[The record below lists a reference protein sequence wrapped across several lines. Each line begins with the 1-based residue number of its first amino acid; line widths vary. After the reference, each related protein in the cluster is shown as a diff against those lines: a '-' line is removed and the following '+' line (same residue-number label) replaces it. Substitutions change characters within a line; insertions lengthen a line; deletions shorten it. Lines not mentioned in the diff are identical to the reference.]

1 MKREREKGA
10 VFVTRKSSAVAS
22 QRKLRVALTVEG
34 CRDWTQR
41 QVIRYC
47 TKQHRGCWYPENMVG
62 LRNRSTWEPLLLKA
76 SCIKSCANGCSLGIT
91 AHLTYANADTE
102 SVEGV
107 FVYPL
112 AEKEVVVG
120 FEAVIAGRLLGVQI
134 QSRGKLK
141 DCCLDCCTGSGLDCH
156 CGNGREWGCC
166 GSSSHDMQCTN
177 DEDLERTT
185 FIVGTGVIGPMD
197 IVTIIIS
204 TTLELPT
211 LENGAI
217 RIVYPTL
224 LTPIVTGQMTLS
236 RSENGGKSEET
247 GATSC
252 FGATSGKQD
261 RVLDSGQQC
270 AHTIFTNPAA
280 NLAPYEL
287 NFQLLVR
294 GACLLAGLESPTHA
308 LRADAD
314 PSAQSASAT
323 YITLAQEHPYDRHI
337 EVILHLSEP
346 HSPLVIL
353 ERGRLSFSQYEQQ
366 ISSRRDFIRCTHKD
380 SEPER
385 KLEFLRK
392 RYHKDILS
400 SPVLMLNFC
409 PDLLSEPLELH
420 KVTRELLFLV
430 DRSGSMSGTNIQRVK
445 EAMAVALKS
454 LPSRTLLNIVGFGT
468 TIKPL
473 FTSSKL
479 CTDVTLMQAY
489 EYVQRMRADMRG
501 TNLFGA
507 LSWLYQQPM
516 QRSYPRQIFIVT
528 DGSISSVAKVLEL
541 VRRNTCSGRC
551 FGLGLGPRACRRLLQ
566 GVAKLTGGTTEFLD
580 DEERLQAKLI
590 KSLKKAFE
598 PVLTDVRIDW
608 YLPENMEALLSPSEI
623 PPLYSGNHLI
633 GYCTLY
639 DMTYFKAK
647 KAESQGQGY
656 KGVHRGST
664 CSVSNDEFSPPPASE
679 LMPVVTCIDGTDLE
693 EALREISREI
703 SSEFSCARDT
713 DPGTSPGI
721 DLDWSSD
728 VRRRIQDASYIQEQ
742 YVLTR
747 CSLSSERS
755 LQTKSHSKTHTSSN
769 SDSAGGAFLPDPNSS
784 GSVLD
789 TGSLP
794 QGLEKMPPPEQ
805 RSSLSRWADTAWQ
818 QNLSAD
824 TPDKPTK
831 KSGHLDGGE
840 ESRKRQ
846 KALARSTMAARSFS
860 SPQGELEMH
869 RLRRALERVS
879 FDQTLGGRLDES
891 DCETKPQSRRTLSR
905 RSLTDSNGLLFPASP
920 MDWDS
925 FTDPEYLFTAVP
937 PDDPPPGQCRSII
950 HGLLC
955 GRPVSWEVI
964 VDLGHL
970 WNPEGQETSGA
981 EHYGGGGEEVRG
993 REPWAE
999 IIHQLTARSV
1009 IRDFEKMAEKESDNG
1024 HGSAKRYRMKAIQTS
1039 KHCNIICMYTAFTTT
1054 DSNPN
1059 KGLQDSMDAE
1069 NTEMHLEYRQS
1080 SGSRRQTAYSV
1091 GLGRQRAS
1099 RDSEEIEDNWNI
1111 TDRDDTP
1118 ASPCSLT
1125 SWDSSVGGGAY
1136 SATSPATTAASC
1148 SRSQRSI
1155 ESKSMESF
1163 FGTRFPLGRL
1173 RSSISSGKQVP
1184 LKSHCLSA
1192 ETEKQP
1198 EAEAP
1203 DYLPLVH
1210 LQLASGAFLLT
1221 EIYSDCVQIT
1231 LDRLKRASPY
1241 SLHRRSLSPP
1251 FRCTSPSAPS
1261 LSTSAK
1267 PVGAPSHHVT
1277 FSPSSCSLIKPIV
1290 PPFHHTPDDTPL
1302 MLEPRLRR
1310 RHLSDRD
1317 PVSSPPDLPSSE
1329 EGSLELPIGLSHSH
1343 GQGDS
1348 GRGSETD
1355 VWEGSSAEP
1364 ADLQESCLLAQED
1377 LEGSSWATAVAL
1389 AWLEHRCAGYFMEWE
1404 LVAAKADF
1412 WLRCQELPEG
1422 MDLAGLKGAARQLF
1436 LLLRHW
1442 DENIKL
1448 NMLCYN
1454 PNNM

>member
-1 MKREREKGA
+1 
-10 VFVTRKSSAVAS
+10 
-22 QRKLRVALTVEG
+22 
-34 CRDWTQR
+34 
-41 QVIRYC
+41 
-47 TKQHRGCWYPENMVG
+47 MVG
-62 LRNRSTWEPLLLKA
+62 LRNRSSWEPLLLKA

-91 AHLTYANADTE
+91 ANLTYANADVE
-102 SVEGV
+102 SVDGV

-112 AEKEVVVG
+112 GEREVVVD
-120 FEAVIAGRLLGVQI
+120 FEASIAGRLVAVQI

-141 DCCLDCCTGSGLDCH
+141 DCCLDCCPLSGLEGH

-166 GSSSHDMQCTN
+166 GSSSHDIQCTN
-177 DEDLERTT
+177 GHLILDEDLERTT
-185 FIVGTGVIGPMD
+185 FIVSTGLISPMD
-197 IVTIIIS
+197 IVSIIIS

-217 RIVYPTL
+217 HIVYPSL
-224 LTPIVTGQMTLS
+224 LTPVVTGQMTQS
-236 RSENGGKSEET
+236 KSEIGGKLEET

-252 FGATSGKQD
+252 FGATSGKQG
-261 RVLDSGQQC
+261 RVLDSEQQC
-270 AHTIFTNPAA
+270 AHAIFTSPAA

-337 EVILHLSEP
+337 EIILHLSEP

-353 ERGRLSFSQYEQQ
+353 ERGRLSFSQYEQL
-366 ISSRRDFIRCTHKD
+366 IHSRRDFIRCSRKD

-385 KLEFLRK
+385 KLDFVRK
-392 RYHKDILS
+392 RHHKDILS

-409 PDLLSEPLELH
+409 PDLLREPLELH
-420 KVTRELLFLV
+420 KATRELLFLV
-430 DRSGSMSGTNIQRVK
+430 DRSGSMSGTNIHRVK
-445 EAMAVALKS
+445 EAMVVALKS
-454 LPSRTLLNIVGFGT
+454 LPSGTILNIVGFGT

-501 TNLFGA
+501 TNLLGA
-507 LSWLYQQPM
+507 LSWVYQQPM
-516 QRSYPRQIFIVT
+516 QRSYPRQVFIIT
-528 DGSISSVAKVLEL
+528 DGSIGNVAKVLEL
-541 VRRNTCSGRC
+541 VRRNTCAGRC
-551 FGLGLGPRACRRLLQ
+551 FGLGLGPRVCRRLLQ

-580 DEERLQAKLI
+580 DEERLQPKFI

-608 YLPENMEALLSPSEI
+608 YLPDNMEALLSPNEI
-623 PPLYSGNHLI
+623 PPLYTGNRLI

-639 DMTYFKAK
+639 DMTGFKSK
-647 KAESQGQGY
+647 KTETQGRGY
-656 KGVHRGST
+656 KSVKRGST
-664 CSVSNDEFSPPPASE
+664 GSVFGQSNDEHSPPSRSE
-679 LMPVVTCIDGTDLE
+679 LMPVVTCAEGADLE

-703 SSEFSCARDT
+703 STEFSCAKDI
-713 DPGTSPGI
+713 DPGTSPGVE
-721 DLDWSSD
+721 LNRSSD
-728 VRRRIQDASYIQEQ
+728 VRRRIQESSYIQEQ

-755 LQTKSHSKTHTSSN
+755 LQTQSHS
-769 SDSAGGAFLPDPNSS
+769 AGAAFLPDPQSS
-784 GSVLD
+784 DSLLD

-794 QGLEKMPPPEQ
+794 QGLERIPPLDK
-805 RSSLSRWADTAWQ
+805 RSSLSRWADAAWQ
-818 QNLSAD
+818 QNLSLE
-824 TPDKPTK
+824 TPDNGAK
-831 KSGHLDGGE
+831 KAVRLDGGE
-840 ESRKRQ
+840 EPRRRQ

-891 DCETKPQSRRTLSR
+891 DGETKPPSGGTLSR

-920 MDWDS
+920 LDWDS
-925 FTDPEYLFTAVP
+925 FTDPEYLFSAAHLE
-937 PDDPPPGQCRSII
+937 DPPPGQCRSLI
-950 HGLLC
+950 HGMLS
-955 GRPVSWEVI
+955 GRPVSWEVS

-970 WNPEGQETSGA
+970 WNPEGQETPGGA
-981 EHYGGGGEEVRG
+981 EGDGGGGGEEERG
-993 REPWAE
+993 EDPWEE

-1009 IRDFEKMAEKESDNG
+1009 IRDFEKMAEKESDSG

-1039 KHCNIICMYTAFTTT
+1039 KNCNIICMYTAFSTT
-1054 DSNPN
+1054 DSNTN
-1059 KGLQDSMDAE
+1059 KGLPDSTDVK
-1069 NTEMHLEYRQS
+1069 NTGMHSGNRSSQS
-1080 SGSRRQTAYSV
+1080 DSHRQTYSV
-1091 GLGRQRAS
+1091 GLGRRRSS
-1099 RDSEEIEDNWNI
+1099 RDSEEMDDNWNS
-1111 TDRDDTP
+1111 TDRGDTP

-1125 SWDSSVGGGAY
+1125 SWDSSVGGSCH
-1136 SATSPATTAASC
+1136 SATAPAISGTSC
-1148 SRSQRSI
+1148 TRSQRSI

-1163 FGTRFPLGRL
+1163 FGSRFPLGRF

-1192 ETEKQP
+1192 ETETQP
-1198 EAEAP
+1198 ETAAP

-1221 EIYSDCVQIT
+1221 ETYSNCVQIP
-1231 LDRLKRASPY
+1231 LDRLNRASPY

-1251 FRCTSPSAPS
+1251 FRCASPSAPS

-1267 PVGAPSHHVT
+1267 P
-1277 FSPSSCSLIKPIV
+1277 PSSHNVTSSPTYCVFAKTV

-1317 PVSSPPDLPSSE
+1317 CVTSHPDLPSFE
-1329 EGSLELPIGLSHSH
+1329 EGLYQSQRY
-1343 GQGDS
+1343 GQADS

-1355 VWEGSSAEP
+1355 VYEGSSVDP
-1364 ADLQESCLLAQED
+1364 ADLQVSCQLALED

-1412 WLRCQELPEG
+1412 WLRCQALPEG
-1422 MDLAGLKGAARQLF
+1422 VDLAGLKGAARQLF

>member
-1 MKREREKGA
+1 
-10 VFVTRKSSAVAS
+10 
-22 QRKLRVALTVEG
+22 
-34 CRDWTQR
+34 
-41 QVIRYC
+41 
-47 TKQHRGCWYPENMVG
+47 MVG
-62 LRNRSTWEPLLLKA
+62 LRNCSTWEPLLLKA

-91 AHLTYANADTE
+91 AHLTYANADIE

-112 AEKEVVVG
+112 GEKEVVVG
-120 FEAVIAGRLLGVQI
+120 FEAVIAGRLVGVQI

-141 DCCLDCCTGSGLDCH
+141 DCCLDCCPGSGLEGH

-166 GSSSHDMQCTN
+166 GSSNLDMQCTN
-177 DEDLERTT
+177 GHLILDEDLERTT
-185 FIVGTGVIGPMD
+185 FIVGTGLIGPMD
-197 IVTIIIS
+197 IVSVIIS

-224 LTPIVTGQMTLS
+224 LTPIVTGQITQS
-236 RSENGGKSEET
+236 KSENGGKSEET
-247 GATSC
+247 GPTSC

-261 RVLDSGQQC
+261 RALDSEQQC
-270 AHTIFTNPAA
+270 AHAIFTSPAA

-337 EVILHLSEP
+337 EIILHLSEP

-353 ERGRLSFSQYEQQ
+353 ERGRLSFCQYEQL
-366 ISSRRDFIRCTHKD
+366 ICSRRDFIRCTRKD

-385 KLEFLRK
+385 KLEFMRK

-409 PDLLSEPLELH
+409 PDLLREPLELH
-420 KVTRELLFLV
+420 KATRELLFLV
-430 DRSGSMSGTNIQRVK
+430 DRSGSMSGTNIHRVK
-445 EAMAVALKS
+445 DAMVVALKS
-454 LPSRTLLNIVGFGT
+454 LPSGTMLNIVGFGT

-479 CTDVTLMQAY
+479 CTDATLMQAF

-501 TNLFGA
+501 TNLLGA
-507 LSWLYQQPM
+507 LSWVYQQPM
-516 QRSYPRQIFIVT
+516 QRSYPRQVFLIT
-528 DGSISSVAKVLEL
+528 DGSISNVAKVLEL
-541 VRRNTCSGRC
+541 VRRNTCAGRC

-566 GVAKLTGGTTEFLD
+566 GVAKLTGGATEFLD
-580 DEERLQAKLI
+580 DEERLQPKLI

-608 YLPENMEALLSPSEI
+608 YLPENMEAFLSPNEI
-623 PPLYSGNHLI
+623 PPLYPGNRLI

-639 DMTYFKAK
+639 DMTNFKAK
-647 KAESQGQGY
+647 KTESQGRGY
-656 KGVHRGST
+656 KGAHRDSTGS
-664 CSVSNDEFSPPPASE
+664 VFGQSNDELSPPPASE
-679 LMPVVTCIDGTDLE
+679 LMPVVTCADGTDLE

-703 SSEFSCARDT
+703 SSEFSCARNT
-713 DPGTSPGI
+713 DPGTSPGVE
-721 DLDWSSD
+721 LDWSSD
-728 VRRRIQDASYIQEQ
+728 VRRRIQESSYIQEQ

-755 LQTKSHSKTHTSSN
+755 LQTQSYSHIHASSN
-769 SDSAGGAFLPDPNSS
+769 SDSAGGVFLPDPNSP
-784 GSVLD
+784 GSLLD

-805 RSSLSRWADTAWQ
+805 RSSLSRWADSAWQ
-818 QNLSAD
+818 QNLSVE
-824 TPDKPTK
+824 TPDNGTE
-831 KSGHLDGGE
+831 KSGRLDGGE
-840 ESRKRQ
+840 ESRRRH

-860 SPQGELEMH
+860 SPQGEMEMH

-891 DCETKPQSRRTLSR
+891 DGETKPPSRGTLSR
-905 RSLTDSNGLLFPASP
+905 MSLTDSNGLLFPASP
-920 MDWDS
+920 LDWDS
-925 FTDPEYLFTAVP
+925 FTDPEYLFTPAP
-937 PDDPPPGQCRSII
+937 PEDPPPGQCRSLI
-950 HGLLC
+950 HGMLS
-955 GRPVSWEVI
+955 GRPVSWEAT

-970 WNPEGQETSGA
+970 WTPDSQESPGA
-981 EHYGGGGEEVRG
+981 EGGGDEVKQG
-993 REPWAE
+993 EPWEE

-1009 IRDFEKMAEKESDNG
+1009 IRDFEKMAEKESEIG

-1054 DSNPN
+1054 NSNPN
-1059 KGLQDSMDAE
+1059 KGLPDCMDVQ
-1069 NTEMHLEYRQS
+1069 NTGMHLGNRRSSQ
-1080 SGSRRQTAYSV
+1080 SGSRRQRAYSV
-1091 GLGRQRAS
+1091 GLGRRRTS
-1099 RDSEEIEDNWNI
+1099 RDSEEMED
-1111 TDRDDTP
+1111 T
-1118 ASPCSLT
+1118 
-1125 SWDSSVGGGAY
+1125 WDSTDLGGSAY
-1136 SATSPATTAASC
+1136 SATAPAITGASC
-1148 SRSQRSI
+1148 TRSQRSI

-1163 FGTRFPLGRL
+1163 FGNRFPLGRL

-1198 EAEAP
+1198 ETEAP
-1203 DYLPLVH
+1203 DYLPLVR

-1221 EIYSDCVQIT
+1221 EIYSDCVQIP

-1261 LSTSAK
+1261 LSTSTK
-1267 PVGAPSHHVT
+1267 P
-1277 FSPSSCSLIKPIV
+1277 
-1290 PPFHHTPDDTPL
+1290 PDDTPL

-1317 PVSSPPDLPSSE
+1317 PVTSPPDLPSSE
-1329 EGSLELPIGLSHSH
+1329 EGSLELSVGPFQSQSQ
-1343 GQGDS
+1343 GQADS

-1355 VWEGSSAEP
+1355 VCEGSSSEP
-1364 ADLQESCLLAQED
+1364 ADLQGSSLLAQED

-1389 AWLEHRCAGYFMEWE
+1389 AWFEHRCAGYFMEWE

-1422 MDLAGLKGAARQLF
+1422 VDLAGLKGAARQLF

>member
-1 MKREREKGA
+1 
-10 VFVTRKSSAVAS
+10 
-22 QRKLRVALTVEG
+22 
-34 CRDWTQR
+34 
-41 QVIRYC
+41 
-47 TKQHRGCWYPENMVG
+47 MVG
-62 LRNRSTWEPLLLKA
+62 LRNCSTWEPLLLKA

-91 AHLTYANADTE
+91 AHLTYANADVE

-112 AEKEVVVG
+112 GEKEVVVG
-120 FEAVIAGRLLGVQI
+120 FEAVIAGRLVGVQI

-141 DCCLDCCTGSGLDCH
+141 DCCLDCCPGSGLEGSCL
-156 CGNGREWGCC
+156 NGREWGCC
-166 GSSSHDMQCTN
+166 GSSSLDMQCTN
-177 DEDLERTT
+177 GHLILDEDLERTT

-197 IVTIIIS
+197 IVSVVIS

-224 LTPIVTGQMTLS
+224 LTPIVTGQMTS
-236 RSENGGKSEET
+236 SKSEIGGKSEEI

-261 RVLDSGQQC
+261 RPLDSEQQC
-270 AHTIFTNPAA
+270 AHAIFTTPAA

-337 EVILHLSEP
+337 EIILHLSEP

-366 ISSRRDFIRCTHKD
+366 ICSRRDFIRCIRKD

-385 KLEFLRK
+385 KLEFVRK
-392 RYHKDILS
+392 RYHKDILC

-409 PDLLSEPLELH
+409 PDLLCEPLELH
-420 KVTRELLFLV
+420 RATRELLFIV
-430 DRSGSMSGTNIQRVK
+430 DRSGSMSGTNIHRVK
-445 EAMAVALKS
+445 EAMVVALKS
-454 LPSRTLLNIVGFGT
+454 LPSGTMLNIVGFGT

-501 TNLFGA
+501 TNLLGA
-507 LSWLYQQPM
+507 LSWVYQQPM
-516 QRSYPRQIFIVT
+516 QRSYPRQVFIIT
-528 DGSISSVAKVLEL
+528 DGSISNVAKVLEM
-541 VRRNTCSGRC
+541 VRRNTCAGRC

-580 DEERLQAKLI
+580 DEERLQPKLI

-608 YLPENMEALLSPSEI
+608 YLPENMEAFLSPNEI
-623 PPLYSGNHLI
+623 PPLYPGNRLI

-639 DMTYFKAK
+639 DMTNFKAK
-647 KAESQGQGY
+647 RTESQGRGC
-656 KGVHRGST
+656 KGAHRGST
-664 CSVSNDEFSPPPASE
+664 GSVFVQSNDELSPPPASE
-679 LMPVVTCIDGTDLE
+679 LMPVVTCADGTDLE

-713 DPGTSPGI
+713 DPGTSPGVE
-721 DLDWSSD
+721 LEWSSD
-728 VRRRIQDASYIQEQ
+728 VRRRIQESSYIQDQ
-742 YVLTR
+742 YVLTH
-747 CSLSSERS
+747 CSLSSEQS
-755 LQTKSHSKTHTSSN
+755 PQTQSHSHMQASSK
-769 SDSAGGAFLPDPNSS
+769 SDSAGGIFLPDPHSS
-784 GSVLD
+784 GMVLD

-805 RSSLSRWADTAWQ
+805 RSSLSRWADSAWQ
-818 QNLSAD
+818 QNLSVETTDSRAG
-824 TPDKPTK
+824 
-831 KSGHLDGGE
+831 KSGRLDGSE
-840 ESRKRQ
+840 AYQRRH
-846 KALARSTMAARSFS
+846 KALVRSAMAARSFS

-891 DCETKPQSRRTLSR
+891 DGETKPPSRGTLSC
-905 RSLTDSNGLLFPASP
+905 RSLADSNGLMFPASP
-920 MDWDS
+920 LDWDS
-925 FTDPEYLFTAVP
+925 LTDPEYLFAAVP
-937 PDDPPPGQCRSII
+937 LEDPPPGQCRSLI
-950 HGLLC
+950 HGILS
-955 GRPVSWEVI
+955 GRPVSWEVT
-964 VDLGHL
+964 VDLGSL
-970 WNPEGQETSGA
+970 WTTESQEPPVGEG
-981 EHYGGGGEEVRG
+981 YGGVGGEEGRG
-993 REPWAE
+993 GEPWKE

-1009 IRDFEKMAEKESDNG
+1009 IRDFEKMAKKENDTG

-1059 KGLQDSMDAE
+1059 KGCPDSMDFQ
-1069 NTEMHLEYRQS
+1069 NTGVHLGNRRSVQ
-1080 SGSRRQTAYSV
+1080 SGSRRQRAYSV
-1091 GLGRQRAS
+1091 GLGRRRTS
-1099 RDSEEIEDNWNI
+1099 RDSEEIEDTWNS
-1111 TDRDDTP
+1111 TG
-1118 ASPCSLT
+1118 
-1125 SWDSSVGGGAY
+1125 VGGSVC
-1136 SATSPATTAASC
+1136 SATASAITTGASYT
-1148 SRSQRSI
+1148 RSQRSI

-1163 FGTRFPLGRL
+1163 FGARFPLGRL

-1192 ETEKQP
+1192 EAEKQP
-1198 EAEAP
+1198 ETEAL

-1221 EIYSDCVQIT
+1221 ESYSDCVQIP

-1261 LSTSAK
+1261 LSTSTK
-1267 PVGAPSHHVT
+1267 PPGASTSHHVT
-1277 FSPSSCSLIKPIV
+1277 FSPSSCSLPKPTA

-1302 MLEPRLRR
+1302 MLEAKLRR
-1310 RHLSDRD
+1310 KHLSDRD
-1317 PVSSPPDLPSSE
+1317 PVTSPPDLPSSE
-1329 EGSLELPIGLSHSH
+1329 EGSLELSVGPSPSQSH
-1343 GQGDS
+1343 GQADS

-1355 VWEGSSAEP
+1355 VCEGSLGEP
-1364 ADLQESCLLAQED
+1364 ADLQGSSQLAQED

-1412 WLRCQELPEG
+1412 WLRSQELPEG
-1422 MDLAGLKGAARQLF
+1422 VDLAGLKGAARQLF

>member
-1 MKREREKGA
+1 
-10 VFVTRKSSAVAS
+10 
-22 QRKLRVALTVEG
+22 
-34 CRDWTQR
+34 
-41 QVIRYC
+41 
-47 TKQHRGCWYPENMVG
+47 MVG
-62 LRNRSTWEPLLLKA
+62 LRNCSTWEPLLLKA
-76 SCIKSCANGCSLGIT
+76 SCIKSCANGCSVGIT
-91 AHLTYANADTE
+91 AHLTYANADIE

-112 AEKEVVVG
+112 GEKEVVVG
-120 FEAVIAGRLLGVQI
+120 FEAVIAGRLVGVQI
-134 QSRGKLK
+134 ENRGKLK
-141 DCCLDCCTGSGLDCH
+141 DCCLDCFPGSGLEGH

-166 GSSSHDMQCTN
+166 GSSSLDMQCTN
-177 DEDLERTT
+177 GHLILDEDLERTT
-185 FIVGTGVIGPMD
+185 FIVGTGLIGPMD
-197 IVTIIIS
+197 IVSVIIS

-224 LTPIVTGQMTLS
+224 LTPIVTGQMTPS
-236 RSENGGKSEET
+236 KSENGGKSEET
-247 GATSC
+247 GPTSC
-252 FGATSGKQD
+252 FGAASGKQD
-261 RVLDSGQQC
+261 RALDSEQQC
-270 AHTIFTNPAA
+270 AHAIFTRPAA

-337 EVILHLSEP
+337 EIILHLSEP

-366 ISSRRDFIRCTHKD
+366 ISSRRDFIRCTRKD

-385 KLEFLRK
+385 KLEFVRK

-409 PDLLSEPLELH
+409 PDLLREPLELH
-420 KVTRELLFLV
+420 KATRELLFLV
-430 DRSGSMSGTNIQRVK
+430 DRSGSMSGTNIHRVK
-445 EAMAVALKS
+445 DAMAVALKS
-454 LPSRTLLNIVGFGT
+454 LPSGTMLNIVGFGT

-501 TNLFGA
+501 TNLLGA
-507 LSWLYQQPM
+507 LSWVYQQPM
-516 QRSYPRQIFIVT
+516 QRSYPRQVFIIT
-528 DGSISSVAKVLEL
+528 DGSISNVAKVLEM
-541 VRRNTCSGRC
+541 VRRNTCAGRC

-580 DEERLQAKLI
+580 DEERLQPKLI

-608 YLPENMEALLSPSEI
+608 YLPENMEAFLTPNEI
-623 PPLYSGNHLI
+623 PPLYPGNRLI

-639 DMTYFKAK
+639 DMTDFKAK
-647 KAESQGQGY
+647 KTESQGRGY
-656 KGVHRGST
+656 KGHRDSTGS
-664 CSVSNDEFSPPPASE
+664 VFGQSNDEESSPPASE
-679 LMPVVTCIDGTDLE
+679 LMPVVTCADGTDLE

-703 SSEFSCARDT
+703 SSEFSCARNT
-713 DPGTSPGI
+713 DPGTSPGVEV
-721 DLDWSSD
+721 DKSSD
-728 VRRRIQDASYIQEQ
+728 VRRRIQESSYIQEQ

-755 LQTKSHSKTHTSSN
+755 LQTQSISHIHVSSN
-769 SDSAGGAFLPDPNSS
+769 SDSAGGVFLPDPHSS

-794 QGLEKMPPPEQ
+794 QGLEKLPPPEQ
-805 RSSLSRWADTAWQ
+805 RSSLSRWADSAWQ
-818 QNLSAD
+818 QNLSAE
-824 TPDKPTK
+824 TPDNGAEKI
-831 KSGHLDGGE
+831 GRLDGGE
-840 ESRKRQ
+840 EYRRRH

-891 DCETKPQSRRTLSR
+891 DGETKPPSGGTLSR

-920 MDWDS
+920 LDWDS

-937 PDDPPPGQCRSII
+937 PEDPPPGQCRSLI
-950 HGLLC
+950 HGLLS
-955 GRPVSWEVI
+955 GRPVSWEVT

-970 WNPEGQETSGA
+970 WTPEGQETPGV
-981 EHYGGGGEEVRG
+981 EGCGGGGVEEG
-993 REPWAE
+993 KGGEPWEE

-1009 IRDFEKMAEKESDNG
+1009 IRDFEKMAEKESDIG

-1054 DSNPN
+1054 DSNSN
-1059 KGLQDSMDAE
+1059 KGLPDSMDVQ
-1069 NTEMHLEYRQS
+1069 NTGTHLGNRRS
-1080 SGSRRQTAYSV
+1080 SQLGSRRQRAYSV
-1091 GLGRQRAS
+1091 GLGRRRTS
-1099 RDSEEIEDNWNI
+1099 RDSEEMEDTLNS

-1125 SWDSSVGGGAY
+1125 SWDSSLGGSAY
-1136 SATSPATTAASC
+1136 SATSPAITSSSC
-1148 SRSQRSI
+1148 TRSQRSI

-1192 ETEKQP
+1192 ETEKHP
-1198 EAEAP
+1198 ETEAP

-1221 EIYSDCVQIT
+1221 EIYSDCVQIP

-1251 FRCTSPSAPS
+1251 FRCISPSAPS
-1261 LSTSAK
+1261 LSTCIK
-1267 PVGAPSHHVT
+1267 PPGAPTSHHVT
-1277 FSPSSCSLIKPIV
+1277 FSPSSCSLAKPTA
-1290 PPFHHTPDDTPL
+1290 PPFHHTPDDNPL

-1317 PVSSPPDLPSSE
+1317 PVISPTDLPSSE
-1329 EGSLELPIGLSHSH
+1329 EGSLELSVGPSQSPSQSH
-1343 GQGDS
+1343 GQADS

-1355 VWEGSSAEP
+1355 VCEGSSIEP
-1364 ADLQESCLLAQED
+1364 ADLLQGSSQLAQED

-1422 MDLAGLKGAARQLF
+1422 VDLAGLKGAARQLF

>member
-1 MKREREKGA
+1 
-10 VFVTRKSSAVAS
+10 
-22 QRKLRVALTVEG
+22 
-34 CRDWTQR
+34 
-41 QVIRYC
+41 
-47 TKQHRGCWYPENMVG
+47 MVG

-76 SCIKSCANGCSLGIT
+76 SCIKSCANGCSMGIT
-91 AHLTYANADTE
+91 AHLTYANADIE

-112 AEKEVVVG
+112 GEKEVVVG
-120 FEAVIAGRLLGVQI
+120 FEAAIAGRLVGVQI

-141 DCCLDCCTGSGLDCH
+141 DCCLDCCPGSDLDGH

-166 GSSSHDMQCTN
+166 GMSSLDMQCTN
-177 DEDLERTT
+177 GHLILDEDLERTT
-185 FIVGTGVIGPMD
+185 FIVGCGVIGPMD
-197 IVTIIIS
+197 IVSVIIS

-217 RIVYPTL
+217 RIVYPAL
-224 LTPIVTGQMTLS
+224 LTPIVTGQMTQS
-236 RSENGGKSEET
+236 KSENGGKSDET
-247 GATSC
+247 GGTSC
-252 FGATSGKQD
+252 FGATSGKPD
-261 RVLDSGQQC
+261 RAFSSEQQC
-270 AHTIFTNPAA
+270 SHAIFTSPAA

-337 EVILHLSEP
+337 EIVLHLSEP
-346 HSPLVIL
+346 HNPLIIL

-366 ISSRRDFIRCTHKD
+366 ICSRRDFIRCTRKD

-385 KLEFLRK
+385 KMEFVRK
-392 RYHKDILS
+392 RYHKDILC

-420 KVTRELLFLV
+420 KATRELLFLV
-430 DRSGSMSGTNIQRVK
+430 DRSGSMSGTNINRVK

-454 LPSRTLLNIVGFGT
+454 LPSRTMLNIVGFGT
-468 TIKPL
+468 TVKPL
-473 FTSSKL
+473 FNSSRL
-479 CTDVTLMQAY
+479 CTDVTLLQAY

-501 TNLFGA
+501 TNLLGA

-516 QRSYPRQIFIVT
+516 QRSYPRQVFIIT
-528 DGSISSVAKVLEL
+528 DGSISNVAKVLEL
-541 VRRNTCSGRC
+541 VRRNTCAGRC

-566 GVAKLTGGTTEFLD
+566 GIAKLTGGTTEFLD
-580 DEERLQAKLI
+580 EEERLQPKVI

-608 YLPENMEALLSPSEI
+608 YLPENMEALLSPNEI
-623 PPLYSGNHLI
+623 PPLYPGDCVV

-639 DMTYFKAK
+639 DMTGFKTK
-647 KAESQGQGY
+647 KIESQGQDY
-656 KGVHRGST
+656 KLSHRDSTGS
-664 CSVSNDEFSPPPASE
+664 VFGQSNDELSPPPASE
-679 LMPVVTCIDGTDLE
+679 LMPVVTGADGADLE

-703 SSEFSCARDT
+703 SSEFSCARNT
-713 DPGTSPGI
+713 DPGTSPGVE
-721 DLDWSSD
+721 LDWSSD
-728 VRRRIQDASYIQEQ
+728 IRKRIQESSYIQEQ
-742 YVLTR
+742 YILTH

-755 LQTKSHSKTHTSSN
+755 LQTHSHSHIHASN
-769 SDSAGGAFLPDPNSS
+769 SDSAGDTFLCDSHSS
-784 GSVLD
+784 GPVFD

-794 QGLEKMPPPEQ
+794 QGLEKMPSPDQ
-805 RSSLSRWADTAWQ
+805 RSTLSRWADSAWQ
-818 QNLSAD
+818 QSLSAEP
-824 TPDKPTK
+824 PDNGAK
-831 KSGHLDGGE
+831 KIERLDVGE
-840 ESRKRQ
+840 ESRRRQ

-869 RLRRALERVS
+869 RLRRALEKVS

-891 DCETKPQSRRTLSR
+891 DGETKTPSKGTLSH

-920 MDWDS
+920 LDWDNL
-925 FTDPEYLFTAVP
+925 TDPEYLFTAVP
-937 PDDPPPGQCRSII
+937 PEDPPPGKCRSLI
-950 HGLLC
+950 HGVLS
-955 GRPVSWEVI
+955 GRPVSWDVT

-970 WNPEGQETSGA
+970 WNPEGEKIKGVDRCESS
-981 EHYGGGGEEVRG
+981 GEEEG
-993 REPWAE
+993 KPWEE

-1009 IRDFEKMAEKESDNG
+1009 IRDFEKMAEKEGNCGQSA
-1024 HGSAKRYRMKAIQTS
+1024 AKRHRTKAIQTS
-1039 KHCNIICMYTAFTTT
+1039 KHCNIICMYTAFTT
-1054 DSNPN
+1054 SNSSPN
-1059 KGLQDSMDAE
+1059 KVSSESMDVCS
-1069 NTEMHLEYRQS
+1069 TGIHLGNRQTS
-1080 SGSRRQTAYSV
+1080 QSGSGRQKTYSV
-1091 GLGRQRAS
+1091 GLGRRRTS
-1099 RDSEEIEDNWNI
+1099 RDSEEVDDTWNS

-1118 ASPCSLT
+1118 ASPCSVAP
-1125 SWDSSVGGGAY
+1125 WSSNAGGMGFCTMAP
-1136 SATSPATTAASC
+1136 STTGPSC
-1148 SRSQRSI
+1148 NRSQRSI

-1192 ETEKQP
+1192 ETDKQP
-1198 EAEAP
+1198 ESEAP

-1221 EIYSDCVQIT
+1221 EVYSDCVQIP

-1241 SLHRRSLSPP
+1241 SLHRRSLSPA
-1251 FRCTSPSAPS
+1251 FRCISPSAPS
-1261 LSTSAK
+1261 LSTAARAS
-1267 PVGAPSHHVT
+1267 GAPVSHHVT
-1277 FSPSSCSLIKPIV
+1277 FSPSSCSLAKPAA
-1290 PPFHHTPDDTPL
+1290 PPFHHTSDGTPL
-1302 MLEPRLRR
+1302 ILESRLLR

-1317 PVSSPPDLPSSE
+1317 PATSPPDLPSSE
-1329 EGSLELPIGLSHSH
+1329 EGSLELSVGLSQSQSL
-1343 GQGDS
+1343 GQADS

-1355 VWEGSSAEP
+1355 VCEGSSVEP
-1364 ADLQESCLLAQED
+1364 ADLQCGSQLAQDD

-1412 WLRCQELPEG
+1412 WLRGQQLPEG
-1422 MDLAGLKGAARQLF
+1422 VDLAGLRGAARQLF

-1442 DENIKL
+1442 DENIQL

>member
-1 MKREREKGA
+1 MA
-10 VFVTRKSSAVAS
+10 
-22 QRKLRVALTVEG
+22 
-34 CRDWTQR
+34 
-41 QVIRYC
+41 
-47 TKQHRGCWYPENMVG
+47 G

-76 SCIKSCANGCSLGIT
+76 SCIKSCANGCSMGIT
-91 AHLTYANADTE
+91 ARLTYANADTE

-112 AEKEVVVG
+112 GEKEVVVD
-120 FEAVIAGRLLGVQI
+120 FEAVIAGRLVGVQI
-134 QSRGKLK
+134 QNRGKLK
-141 DCCLDCCTGSGLDCH
+141 DCCLDCCPGSGLEGH
-156 CGNGREWGCC
+156 CGNGQEWGCC
-166 GSSSHDMQCTN
+166 GSSGLDMQCTN
-177 DEDLERTT
+177 GHLILDEDLERTT
-185 FIVGTGVIGPMD
+185 FIVGTGLIGPMD
-197 IVTIIIS
+197 IVSIIIS

-224 LTPIVTGQMTLS
+224 LTPIVRGQMTPS
-236 RSENGGKSEET
+236 KSENGGKADET

-261 RVLDSGQQC
+261 RASDSEQRC
-270 AHTIFTNPAA
+270 AHAMFTSPAA

-323 YITLAQEHPYDRHI
+323 YITLAQEHLYDRHI
-337 EVILHLSEP
+337 EIILHLSEP

-353 ERGRLSFSQYEQQ
+353 ERGRLSFTQYEQQ
-366 ISSRRDFIRCTHKD
+366 IFSRRDFIRCTRKD
-380 SEPER
+380 SDPER
-385 KLEFLRK
+385 KLEFVRK

-409 PDLLSEPLELH
+409 PDLLSEPLEVH
-420 KVTRELLFLV
+420 KATRELLFLV

-445 EAMAVALKS
+445 EAMVVALKS
-454 LPSRTLLNIVGFGT
+454 LPSGTMLNIVGFGT

-501 TNLFGA
+501 TNLLGA

-516 QRSYPRQIFIVT
+516 QRSYPRQVFIVT
-528 DGSISSVAKVLEL
+528 DGSISNVAKVLEL
-541 VRRNTCSGRC
+541 VRRNTCAGRC

-566 GVAKLTGGTTEFLD
+566 GVARLTGGTTEFLD
-580 DEERLQAKLI
+580 DEERLQPKLI

-608 YLPENMEALLSPSEI
+608 YLPENMEALLSPNEI
-623 PPLYSGNHLI
+623 PPLYPGNCLI

-639 DMTYFKAK
+639 DMTNFKTRK
-647 KAESQGQGY
+647 IESQGRGC
-656 KGVHRGST
+656 KGLNRGSSG
-664 CSVSNDEFSPPPASE
+664 SVFGLSSEELSPPPASE
-679 LMPVVTCIDGTDLE
+679 LMPMVACAEGTDLE

-713 DPGTSPGI
+713 DPGISPGVE
-721 DLDWSSD
+721 LDWSSD
-728 VRRRIQDASYIQEQ
+728 VRRRIQQSSYIKEQ

-755 LQTKSHSKTHTSSN
+755 LQTQSHTHIHGSN
-769 SDSAGGAFLPDPNSS
+769 SDSAGGSFLTDPHSS
-784 GSVLD
+784 DPVLD

-805 RSSLSRWADTAWQ
+805 RSSLSRWADPSWQ
-818 QNLSAD
+818 QNLSAE
-824 TPDKPTK
+824 TSENGSK
-831 KSGHLDGGE
+831 KNGHLEGGE
-840 ESRKRQ
+840 ESRRRQ

-891 DCETKPQSRRTLSR
+891 DGETKPPSH

-920 MDWDS
+920 LDWDS
-925 FTDPEYLFTAVP
+925 FTDPEYLFTALP
-937 PDDPPPGQCRSII
+937 PDNPPPGQCRSLI
-950 HGLLC
+950 HGLLS
-955 GRPVSWEVI
+955 GRPVSWEVT

-970 WNPEGQETSGA
+970 WTPESLEVGGDEGFA
-981 EHYGGGGEEVRG
+981 GGGGGGEEG
-993 REPWAE
+993 KGGKPWEE

-1009 IRDFEKMAEKESDNG
+1009 IRDFEKMAEKESDTG
-1024 HGSAKRYRMKAIQTS
+1024 HGPAKRHRMKAVQTS
-1039 KHCNIICMYTAFTTT
+1039 KHCNIVCMYTAFTTT
-1054 DSNPN
+1054 DNNPN
-1059 KGLQDSMDAE
+1059 KGLTESSDVQ
-1069 NTEMHLEYRQS
+1069 NTGMHLGSRQTSQS
-1080 SGSRRQTAYSV
+1080 SSRRQRTYSV
-1091 GLGRQRAS
+1091 GLGRRRTS
-1099 RDSEEIEDNWNI
+1099 RDSEEAEDTWNS

-1118 ASPCSLT
+1118 ASPCSVT
-1125 SWDSSVGGGAY
+1125 SWDSNVGGSAY
-1136 SATSPATTAASC
+1136 CATTPGMAGTPC
-1148 SRSQRSI
+1148 TRSQRSI

-1163 FGTRFPLGRL
+1163 FGTRFPLVRL

-1184 LKSHCLSA
+1184 LKSSCLSA

-1198 EAEAP
+1198 ESEGP
-1203 DYLPLVH
+1203 DYVPLVR

-1221 EIYSDCVQIT
+1221 EIYSDCVQIP

-1241 SLHRRSLSPP
+1241 SLHRRSLSPA

-1261 LSTSAK
+1261 LSTAAK
-1267 PVGAPSHHVT
+1267 PPGAPAGHHVT
-1277 FSPSSCSLIKPIV
+1277 FSPSSCSLVKPAT

-1302 MLEPRLRR
+1302 ILESRVRR

-1317 PVSSPPDLPSSE
+1317 PAVTSPPDLPSSE
-1329 EGSLELPIGLSHSH
+1329 EGSLELSVGPSQSH
-1343 GQGDS
+1343 GQADS

-1355 VWEGSSAEP
+1355 ICEGSSVEP
-1364 ADLQESCLLAQED
+1364 ADLQGSSQLAQED

-1422 MDLAGLKGAARQLF
+1422 VDLAGLKGAARQLF

>member
-1 MKREREKGA
+1 MREFKCRLTYS
-10 VFVTRKSSAVAS
+10 FLFLSCLFRPFHWSSVCLFSHA
-22 QRKLRVALTVEG
+22 ALTGEA
-34 CRDWTQR
+34 R
-41 QVIRYC
+41 
-47 TKQHRGCWYPENMVG
+47 WYPEKMVG

-91 AHLTYANADTE
+91 AQLTYANADLE

-112 AEKEVVVG
+112 GEREVVVG
-120 FEAVIAGRLLGVQI
+120 FEASVAGRLVGVQI
-134 QSRGKLK
+134 ESRGKLK
-141 DCCLDCCTGSGLDCH
+141 DCCLDCCPGSGLETH
-156 CGNGREWGCC
+156 CREWGCC
-166 GSSSHDMQCTN
+166 GGSSHDIQCTN
-177 DEDLERTT
+177 GHLILDEDLERTT
-185 FIVGTGVIGPMD
+185 FIVGTGLISPMD
-197 IVTIIIS
+197 IVSIVIS

-217 RIVYPTL
+217 HIVYPSL
-224 LTPIVTGQMTLS
+224 LTPVVTGQMTS
-236 RSENGGKSEET
+236 SKSENGGKLEET

-261 RVLDSGQQC
+261 RILDYDQQC
-270 AHTIFTNPAA
+270 AHAIFTSPAA

-323 YITLAQEHPYDRHI
+323 YITLAQEHQYDRHI
-337 EVILHLSEP
+337 EIILHLSEP

-353 ERGRLSFSQYEQQ
+353 ERGRLSFRQYEQQ
-366 ISSRRDFIRCTHKD
+366 MWSRRDFIRCARKD

-385 KLEFLRK
+385 KLEFVRK

-409 PDLLSEPLELH
+409 PDLLCEPPELQ
-420 KVTRELLFLV
+420 KATRELLFLV
-430 DRSGSMSGTNIQRVK
+430 DRSGSMSGTNIHRVK
-445 EAMAVALKS
+445 EAMVVALKS
-454 LPSRTLLNIVGFGT
+454 IPSGSMLNIVGFGT

-479 CTDVTLMQAY
+479 CTDVTLTQAY
-489 EYVQRMRADMRG
+489 EYVERMRADMRG
-501 TNLFGA
+501 TNLLGA
-507 LSWLYQQPM
+507 LSWVYQQPM
-516 QRSYPRQIFIVT
+516 QRSYPRQVFIIT
-528 DGSISSVAKVLEL
+528 DGSIGNVAKVLEL
-541 VRRNTCSGRC
+541 VRRNTCTSRC

-580 DEERLQAKLI
+580 EEERLQPKLI

-598 PVLTDVRIDW
+598 PVLTDLRIDW
-608 YLPENMEALLSPSEI
+608 YLPENMEALLSPNEI
-623 PPLYSGNHLI
+623 PPLYAGNCLI

-639 DMTYFKAK
+639 DMTGFKAK
-647 KAESQGQGY
+647 RTETPGQGY
-656 KGVHRGST
+656 KGVYRGST
-664 CSVSNDEFSPPPASE
+664 GSVFGQSTDELSPPTSE
-679 LMPVVTCIDGTDLE
+679 LMPVVTCADGTDLE

-703 SSEFSCARDT
+703 SSEFSCAKDT
-713 DPGTSPGI
+713 DPGISPGV

-728 VRRRIQDASYIQEQ
+728 VRRRIQESSYIQEQ

-755 LQTKSHSKTHTSSN
+755 LHTQSHSLIPASSN
-769 SDSAGGAFLPDPNSS
+769 TDSAAGGDPRSS

-794 QGLEKMPPPEQ
+794 QGLEEMPTPEQ
-805 RSSLSRWADTAWQ
+805 RSSLSRWADSGWQ
-818 QNLSAD
+818 QNLSVF
-824 TPDKPTK
+824 PDNGAK
-831 KSGHLDGGE
+831 KSVRLDSGE
-840 ESRKRQ
+840 ECRKRQ

-879 FDQTLGGRLDES
+879 FDQTLGGRLEES
-891 DCETKPQSRRTLSR
+891 DGETKPPSTMSR

-920 MDWDS
+920 LDWDS
-925 FTDPEYLFTAVP
+925 FTDPEYLFTAAHP
-937 PDDPPPGQCRSII
+937 EDPPPGQCRSLI
-950 HGLLC
+950 HGMLG
-955 GRPVSWEVI
+955 GRPVSWEVT

-970 WNPEGQETSGA
+970 WTSEDQETPEA
-981 EHYGGGGEEVRG
+981 EGGRGGGGRRE
-993 REPWAE
+993 EPWEE

-1009 IRDFEKMAEKESDNG
+1009 IRDFEKMAEKESDSG

-1054 DSNPN
+1054 DSNLN
-1059 KGLQDSMDAE
+1059 KGLPDSMDVK
-1069 NTEMHLEYRQS
+1069 NTGMHLGNRWSSQS
-1080 SGSRRQTAYSV
+1080 SSRRQRAYSA
-1091 GLGRQRAS
+1091 GLGRRRSS
-1099 RDSEEIEDNWNI
+1099 RDSEEMEDTWNS

-1125 SWDSSVGGGAY
+1125 SWDANTGGNVH
-1136 SATSPATTAASC
+1136 SATAPAIAGASYT
-1148 SRSQRSI
+1148 RSQRSI

-1173 RSSISSGKQVP
+1173 RSSFSSGKQIP

-1198 EAEAP
+1198 ETEAP
-1203 DYLPLVH
+1203 DYLPLVR

-1221 EIYSDCVQIT
+1221 AIYSECVQIPV
-1231 LDRLKRASPY
+1231 DRLKRASPY

-1251 FRCTSPSAPS
+1251 FRSTSPSAPS
-1261 LSTSAK
+1261 LSTSSK
-1267 PVGAPSHHVT
+1267 PFVTPSSHHVT
-1277 FSPSSCSLIKPIV
+1277 YSPSSSFLAKSPA
-1290 PPFHHTPDDTPL
+1290 PSFHHTPDSTPL

-1310 RHLSDRD
+1310 RHLSDRE
-1317 PVSSPPDLPSSE
+1317 PVTSHPDLPSLE
-1329 EGSLELPIGLSHSH
+1329 EGSLEESTGLYQSQRY
-1343 GQGDS
+1343 GQADS

-1355 VWEGSSAEP
+1355 VCECSSIEP
-1364 ADLQESCLLAQED
+1364 ADLQVSCQLAQD
-1377 LEGSSWATAVAL
+1377 DIEGSSWATAVAL
-1389 AWLEHRCAGYFMEWE
+1389 AWLEHRCAGFFMEWE

-1422 MDLAGLKGAARQLF
+1422 VDLAGLKGAARQLF

>member
-1 MKREREKGA
+1 
-10 VFVTRKSSAVAS
+10 
-22 QRKLRVALTVEG
+22 
-34 CRDWTQR
+34 
-41 QVIRYC
+41 
-47 TKQHRGCWYPENMVG
+47 MVG

-112 AEKEVVVG
+112 GEKEVVVG
-120 FEAVIAGRLLGVQI
+120 FEAVIAGRLVGVQI
-134 QSRGKLK
+134 QNRGKLK
-141 DCCLDCCTGSGLDCH
+141 DCCLDCCPGSGLDGQ

-166 GSSSHDMQCTN
+166 GSSSLDMQCTN
-177 DEDLERTT
+177 GHLILDEDLERTT

-197 IVTIIIS
+197 IVSIIINS
-204 TTLELPT
+204 TVELPT

-217 RIVYPTL
+217 HIVYPTL
-224 LTPIVTGQMTLS
+224 LTPIVNGQMTPS
-236 RSENGGKSEET
+236 KSENGGKSDET
-247 GATSC
+247 GPTSC
-252 FGATSGKQD
+252 FGATSGKQE
-261 RVLDSGQQC
+261 RVPGSEQQC
-270 AHTIFTNPAA
+270 AHAILTSPAA

-353 ERGRLSFSQYEQQ
+353 EKGRLSFSQYEQQ
-366 ISSRRDFIRCTHKD
+366 ITSRRDFIRSMRKD
-380 SEPER
+380 SEPE
-385 KLEFLRK
+385 KKVEFVRK

-400 SPVLMLNFC
+400 CPVLMLNFC
-409 PDLLSEPLELH
+409 PDLLCEPPELH
-420 KVTRELLFLV
+420 SATRELLFLI
-430 DRSGSMSGTNIQRVK
+430 DRSGSMSGTNIHRIK
-445 EAMAVALKS
+445 EGMMVALKS
-454 LPSRTLLNIVGFGT
+454 LPPGTMLNIVGFGT
-468 TIKPL
+468 TIKTL

-479 CTDVTLMQAY
+479 CTDVTLVQAC

-501 TNLFGA
+501 TNLLGA
-507 LSWLYQQPM
+507 LSWVYQEPM
-516 QRSYPRQIFIVT
+516 QRSCPRQVFIIT
-528 DGSISSVAKVLEL
+528 DGTISNVAKVLEL
-541 VRRNTCSGRC
+541 VRRNTCSARC
-551 FGLGLGPRACRRLLQ
+551 FGLGLGPRACRRLLL
-566 GVAKLTGGTTEFLD
+566 GVAKLTGGTTEFLYD
-580 DEERLQAKLI
+580 DERLQPKLI

-598 PVLTDVRIDW
+598 PVLTDVRVDW
-608 YLPENMEALLSPSEI
+608 YLPDNMEALLSPSEI
-623 PPLYSGNHLI
+623 PPIYPGNRLI

-639 DMTYFKAK
+639 DMTNFKAK
-647 KAESQGQGY
+647 KTEAQGHSY
-656 KGVHRGST
+656 KGVHRGSMG
-664 CSVSNDEFSPPPASE
+664 SVFGLSNDELSPPPASE
-679 LMPVVTCIDGTDLE
+679 LLPMVTSADGTDLE

-703 SSEFSCARDT
+703 SSEFSCAKDT
-713 DPGTSPGI
+713 DPGTSPGVEM
-721 DLDWSSD
+721 DWTSD
-728 VRRRIQDASYIQEQ
+728 VRKRIQERSYVQEQ

-747 CSLSSERS
+747 CSLSSERG
-755 LQTKSHSKTHTSSN
+755 LQTHSHSQTHTSSI
-769 SDSAGGAFLPDPNSS
+769 SDSAGGSFLPEPHY
-784 GSVLD
+784 GALLD

-794 QGLEKMPPPEQ
+794 QGLEKMPPPEH
-805 RSSLSRWADTAWQ
+805 RTSLSRWADSPCQ
-818 QNLSAD
+818 QNLAAENSD
-824 TPDKPTK
+824 NWSK
-831 KSGHLDGGE
+831 KNGRLYGGE
-840 ESRKRQ
+840 ESRRRQ

-860 SPQGELEMH
+860 SPQGELDMH

-891 DCETKPQSRRTLSR
+891 DGETLPTPCGALSR

-920 MDWDS
+920 LDWDS
-925 FTDPEYLFTAVP
+925 FTDPEYLFTAAP
-937 PDDPPPGQCRSII
+937 LEDPPPGQCRSLI
-950 HGLLC
+950 HGVLGGQPL
-955 GRPVSWEVI
+955 SWEVT

-970 WNPEGQETSGA
+970 WTPEGQETTVGGGSG
-981 EHYGGGGEEVRG
+981 GGGGE
-993 REPWAE
+993 PWEE

-1009 IRDFEKMAEKESDNG
+1009 IRDFEKMAEKETDIE
-1024 HGSAKRYRMKAIQTS
+1024 HGPAKRYRLKAIQTS
-1039 KHCNIICMYTAFTTT
+1039 KHCNIICMYTTFTAI
-1054 DSNPN
+1054 DSSSS
-1059 KGLQDSMDAE
+1059 KGLPDSTE
-1069 NTEMHLEYRQS
+1069 VKNTGVRLGNRQS
-1080 SGSRRQTAYSV
+1080 SQSGSRRQRAYSV
-1091 GLGRQRAS
+1091 GLGRRRSS
-1099 RDSEEIEDNWNI
+1099 RDSEEMEDAWNS
-1111 TDRDDTP
+1111 TDKDDTP
-1118 ASPCSLT
+1118 ASPCSLA
-1125 SWDSSVGGGAY
+1125 SWDSNVGGGAY
-1136 SATSPATTAASC
+1136 PTSPPAVSGASGT
-1148 SRSQRSI
+1148 RSQRSV

-1192 ETEKQP
+1192 ETEKQ
-1198 EAEAP
+1198 AENETP
-1203 DYLPLVH
+1203 DYLPLVN

-1221 EIYSDCVQIT
+1221 EIYSDCVQIP

-1261 LSTSAK
+1261 LSSTAK
-1267 PVGAPSHHVT
+1267 PPCGPMSHHAS
-1277 FSPSSCSLIKPIV
+1277 FPPSSSFTKPPA

-1302 MLEPRLRR
+1302 TLEPRLRR
-1310 RHLSDRD
+1310 RHLSDRG
-1317 PVSSPPDLPSSE
+1317 PITSPPDLPSSE
-1329 EGSLELPIGLSHSH
+1329 EGSLELSVGHSQNPSH
-1343 GQGDS
+1343 GQADS

-1355 VWEGSSAEP
+1355 VCEGSPMEPVTAE
-1364 ADLQESCLLAQED
+1364 LQGSSQLAQED

-1389 AWLEHRCAGYFMEWE
+1389 AWFEHRCAGYFMEWE

-1412 WLRCQELPEG
+1412 WLRHQELPEG
-1422 MDLAGLKGAARQLF
+1422 VDLAGLKGAARQLF